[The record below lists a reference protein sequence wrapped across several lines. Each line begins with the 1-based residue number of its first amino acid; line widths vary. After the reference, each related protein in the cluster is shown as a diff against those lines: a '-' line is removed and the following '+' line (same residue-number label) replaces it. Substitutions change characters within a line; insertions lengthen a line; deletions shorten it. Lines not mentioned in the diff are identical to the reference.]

1 MPKLTIEQRNR
12 PIFDYAL
19 FQDVVTI
26 GRGASNDLHF
36 RDPWLSRD
44 HARLT
49 LREDRWIVEDVGS
62 RNGTFLNGKVLE
74 GIRFLG
80 HGDVVTL
87 GDVQLTFFDDD
98 ATGVVQVADSDGS
111 LSKGTVMIP
120 SDRLLPELGPR
131 LKGQEHQEGAD
142 ITDPEMVLAALK
154 KTAAALI
161 SHFPVHELMARI
173 LELVF
178 DAVPAQRGALLL
190 RTREGRLD
198 VVARQG
204 FGADE
209 DIRVSRTLIDTVVG
223 EKKALLTMDAQS
235 DSRFGRA
242 ESIMMEGIRSI
253 LCAPLVSNERGVL
266 GLLYLDDPVSREKFN
281 QDTLRLVGLIA
292 NLAAVKIENHYLL
305 EEQIEKKRMEEQLAV
320 GAQIQRRLLP
330 DRDPEIEG
338 YDICGVNRSCF
349 EIGGDYYDFI
359 RKSETVLAVVIA
371 DISGKGV
378 GAALLMAVLQASIRA
393 LVPSIDEPADLV
405 QRLNQVLVENS
416 PDNKFAT
423 LFYAELDLVT
433 HRLTYVSGGHNPSL
447 LLVDGEIEEL
457 SSTGPIVGLVR
468 DVPFHHRVVDMPP
481 GATLLM
487 FTDGVTELSSSNG
500 DELGTDPLFAILKS
514 GKWQD
519 ANELVDLVHDSMCA
533 FAASDRF
540 DDDSTL
546 VVLRRLP
553 ADGSRPLR

>member
-12 PIFDYAL
+12 PIFDYPL
-19 FQDVVTI
+19 GDKEEVTI
-26 GRGASNDLHF
+26 GRGAANELHF

-44 HARLT
+44 HARLRR
-49 LREDRWIVEDVGS
+49 LDGRWLVEDIGS
-62 RNGTFLNGKVLE
+62 RNGTFFNGKALE
-74 GIRFLG
+74 EARFLS

-98 ATGVVQVADSDGS
+98 ATGVLQVADSKGT
-111 LSKGTVMIP
+111 LSKGTLMIP
-120 SDRLLPELGPR
+120 SDRLLPELRPR
-131 LKGQEHQEGAD
+131 EQGFGSEAD

-154 KTAAALI
+154 QTAAALI

-190 RTREGRLD
+190 RSREGSLE

-204 FGADE
+204 FDLDE
-209 DIRVSRTLIDTVVG
+209 EIRISRTIIETVVG
-223 EKKALLTMDAQS
+223 EQKALLTMDALS

-266 GLLYLDDPVSREKFN
+266 GLLYLDDPVSREKFT

-305 EEQIEKKRMEEQLAV
+305 QEQIEKKRMEEQLAV

-330 DRDPEIEG
+330 TRDPDVEG

-359 RKSETVLAVVIA
+359 RKSETELAVVIA

-393 LVPSIDEPADLV
+393 LVQAAASPQELV
-405 QRLNQVLVENS
+405 RQLNRVLVESS

-423 LFYAELDLVT
+423 LFYAELDLEK
-433 HRLTYVSGGHNPSL
+433 HRLRYVSGGHNPSL
-447 LLVDGEIEEL
+447 LLIDGEIEEL

-468 DVPFHHRVVDMPP
+468 NVSFRCSEVDMPP
-481 GATLLM
+481 GATVLM
-487 FTDGVTELSSSNG
+487 YTDGVTELADG
-500 DELGTDPLFAILKS
+500 RGQELGTEPLLDILQS
-514 GKWQD
+514 ERWSD
-519 ANELVDLVHDSMCA
+519 ASDLVDAIHDSMCA

-553 ADGSRPLR
+553 LD

>member
-12 PIFDYAL
+12 PIYDYPL
-19 FQDVVTI
+19 VQEVITI
-26 GRGASNDLHF
+26 GRGAANLLHF

-44 HARLT
+44 HARLR
-49 LREDRWIVEDVGS
+49 LQGERWLVEDVGS
-62 RNGTFLNGKVLE
+62 RNGSFLNGRALSE
-74 GIRFLG
+74 ARILG
-80 HGDVVTL
+80 HGDIITL
-87 GDVQLTFFDDD
+87 GDVQLTFMEDEV
-98 ATGVVQVADSDGS
+98 TGVLQVAESQVS

-120 SDRLLPELGPR
+120 SDRLLPEPKRPGS
-131 LKGQEHQEGAD
+131 GGIH
-142 ITDPEMVLAALK
+142 DPEMVLVALK
-154 KTAAALI
+154 KTAATLI
-161 SHFPVHELMARI
+161 SHFPVHELMTRI

-190 RTREGRLD
+190 RSRDGRLE

-204 FGADE
+204 FGLRD
-209 DIRVSRTLIDTVVG
+209 DIHISRTIIQAVLED
-223 EKKALLTMDAQS
+223 KKALLTMDAQA
-235 DSRFGRA
+235 DQRFGRA

-253 LCAPLVSNERGVL
+253 LCAPLVSKERGVL
-266 GLLYLDDPVSREKFN
+266 GLLYLDDPVASECFN
-281 QDTLRLVGLIA
+281 NDTLRLVGLIA
-292 NLAAVKIENHYLL
+292 NLAAVKIENHFLL

-330 DRDPEIEG
+330 REDPQIDG

-349 EIGGDYYDFI
+349 EVGGDYYDFI
-359 RKSETVLAVVIA
+359 RKSDDELAVVVG

-378 GAALLMAVLQASIRA
+378 GAALLMAVLQASIR
-393 LVPSIDEPADLV
+393 SLV
-405 QRLNQVLVENS
+405 QTSSDPAELVGRLNRVLVENS

-423 LFYAELDLVT
+423 VFYAELNLRT

-447 LLVDGEIEEL
+447 LWDGNELTEL

-468 DVPFHHRVVDMPP
+468 DVEFQCREVAMAP

-487 FTDGVTELSSSNG
+487 YTDGVTELEDSRG
-500 DELGTDPLFAILKS
+500 EELGQEPLAEILRS
-514 GKWQD
+514 GKWAD
-519 ANELVDLVHDSMCA
+519 ATSLVDAVHDKMCA

-553 ADGSRPLR
+553 LS

>member
-12 PIFDYAL
+12 PIFDYTL
-19 FQDVVTI
+19 FQDVVNI

-44 HARLT
+44 HARI
-49 LREDRWIVEDVGS
+49 EHKDGRWTVEDVGS

-74 GIRFLG
+74 GVRFLG

-87 GDVQLTFFDDD
+87 GDVQLTYFDDD
-98 ATGVVQVADSDGS
+98 ATGVVKVADSEGS

-120 SDRLLPELGPR
+120 SDRLLPELKARDP
-131 LKGQEHQEGAD
+131 KGDDGAD

-223 EKKALLTMDAQS
+223 EKKALLTMDALS
-235 DSRFGRA
+235 DDRFGRA

-281 QDTLRLVGLIA
+281 QDTLRMVGLIA

-330 DRDPEIEG
+330 DRDPEIDG

-359 RKSETVLAVVIA
+359 RKSETVLSVVVA

-393 LVPSIDEPADLV
+393 LVQTIDDPAELV

-423 LFYAELDLVT
+423 LFYAELDLES
-433 HRLTYVSGGHNPSL
+433 HRLHYVGGGHNASL
-447 LLVDGEIEEL
+447 LLVDGEIREL
-457 SSTGPIVGLVR
+457 HSTGPIVGLVR
-468 DVPFHHRVVDMPP
+468 SVTFRSQVVDMPP

-487 FTDGVTELSSSNG
+487 YTDGVTELSSASG
-500 DELGTDPLFAILKS
+500 EELGVEPLLAILNS
-514 GKWQD
+514 GRWRD

-553 ADGSRPLR
+553 ADGPRSG